1 MKQGEDQEK
10 KLSHFEM
17 SFFAAC
23 FLLLGYLLYK
33 VFNPFFST
41 LIWAGALAV
50 VFHPLFKATL
60 WISGGRR
67 TIASL
72 TSCILILLLIVLPV
86 TFLGILLSQQSAAF
100 YQNLQVNMA
109 GAANATAERLRE
121 FESQPVVQWLL
132 RQANRFTATEG
143 TDLQDLAQQA
153 LSAVTR
159 FLVSRGPSLLAG
171 VGGMI
176 YGLLLIFITM
186 FFLFRDGP
194 AIMEILR
201 KSNPLPEEYGSEIVQ
216 KFRDVSFATF
226 YGSLATAMVQGG
238 AAALLFWSLSI
249 EPALLW
255 GGITAFVSLVPLV
268 GAFLVWIPM
277 SAYLIL
283 TGATARGLIL
293 LAVGGLVVSSI
304 DNVLKPIIIR
314 EHTDMH
320 SLLVFLSV
328 LGGMQA
334 FGFLGIL
341 LGPLLVAIFLSFL
354 HLYQEQRR
362 RSSD

>member
-1 MKQGEDQEK
+1 MKQGENQSK
-10 KLSHFEM
+10 GLSPFGM
-17 SFFAAC
+17 AFFAAGL
-23 FLLLGYLLYK
+23 LLLGYLLYR

-41 LIWAGALAV
+41 LIWACALTV
-50 VFHPLFKATL
+50 VFHPLFKGML
-60 WISGGRR
+60 RMYGGRR
-67 TIASL
+67 ALASL
-72 TSCILILLLIVLPV
+72 TTCVLILLLIILPI
-86 TFLGILLSQQSAAF
+86 TFLGILLSQQSVAF
-100 YQNLQVNMA
+100 YQNLQANME
-109 GAANATAERLRE
+109 GTANATAERISE

-132 RQANRFTATEG
+132 RQVNRLSASEPM
-143 TDLQDLAQQA
+143 DLQGLAQQG
-153 LSAVTR
+153 LSAITR

-194 AIMEILR
+194 VIMEVI
-201 KSNPLPEEYGSEIVQ
+201 KTSNPLPEAYRSEMVQ
-216 KFRDVSFATF
+216 KFQDVSFATF
-226 YGSLATAMVQGG
+226 YGSLMTAMVQGG
-238 AAALLFWSLSI
+238 AAALLFWSLGV

-277 SAYLIL
+277 TVYLIL
-283 TGATARGLIL
+283 IGETTRGLIL

-304 DNVLKPIIIR
+304 DNVLKPLIIQG
-314 EHTDMH
+314 HTNMH

-334 FGFLGIL
+334 FGFIGIL
-341 LGPLLVAIFLSFL
+341 LGPLLVAIFLSFF
-354 HLYQEQRR
+354 HLYLEQHRQQL
-362 RSSD
+362 